1 MEERHIIPV
10 YIPDGCAGY
19 VQPMNTILNNLVK
32 DKTADILEELLEA
45 DEEIDDSVG
54 HRSIMIT
61 QCSWQAWLWLPTEK
75 KDSIIKSFKQAGS
88 SLSPDGTEDTKLYI
102 RGLPDI
108 TVGPWQLDT
117 LDSDEEVEFM
127 AATPAVDAAED
138 VPIPVQP
145 TYLRRISISALCT

>member
-1 MEERHIIPV
+1 MQWIQHDIFSGQKTIRVLDAMEERHIIPV

-61 QCSWQAWLWLPTEK
+61 QCS
-75 KDSIIKSFKQAGS
+75 
-88 SLSPDGTEDTKLYI
+88 
-102 RGLPDI
+102 
-108 TVGPWQLDT
+108 
-117 LDSDEEVEFM
+117 
-127 AATPAVDAAED
+127 
-138 VPIPVQP
+138 
-145 TYLRRISISALCT
+145 